1 MRFEGKTAIVT
12 AAGAGIGR
20 ATVDILVAEGA
31 TVVAVENDNA
41 RREKMAA
48 DLAGQA
54 GTVIGCCIDARNEAR
69 VEALIAETEAAHGG
83 VDILVNA
90 VGGSTIVDNPQATVE
105 DLTFQEWQAL
115 IDFNLSATF
124 LFCHAAVPGMKR
136 AGSGKIINLS
146 SIAGR
151 GLSGNSS
158 SAYAAA
164 KGSIIAFTRKLS
176 TEVGPFGINVNAI
189 APSLTLT
196 ERLLP
201 HWEKRSAEDQAA
213 EIEKVPLKRIPKAI
227 DQARVIAFLAS
238 QDADFV
244 TGLTIDVSG
253 GLS

>member
-31 TVVAVENDNA
+31 TVVAVEIDNS
-41 RREKMAA
+41 RLEKMAA

-105 DLTFQEWQAL
+105 ELTFQEWQAL

-151 GLSGNSS
+151 GISAKSS

-164 KGSIIAFTRKLS
+164 KGRHHRLHAQAVDRAGAVRDQCERDCAQPDPDRTPAAALGETQRRGPGGGDRKS
-176 TEVGPFGINVNAI
+176 TLEADPQGNRPGPRDRVPGI
-189 APSLTLT
+189 PGR
-196 ERLLP
+196 RL
-201 HWEKRSAEDQAA
+201 RY
-213 EIEKVPLKRIPKAI
+213 RI
-227 DQARVIAFLAS
+227 DH
-238 QDADFV
+238 
-244 TGLTIDVSG
+244 
-253 GLS
+253 